1 MMPFEC
7 FKTYIALKTHF
18 TKGDKYDFIQNRT
31 QRIRA
36 KEVSFYGDGKKRK
49 PRKDRFWFERMVRQY
64 PDKDIVNFF
73 VANFVAGTDPANVYM
88 PTIVKSGEKTFNE
101 WQKKMQSLS
110 YFFKNEVGDLLDGK
124 KFDDVF
130 DCAKG
135 HPPILKSHLAGRTS
149 IETMII
155 CDRILGYRVNFDKK
169 IDDVVWKSIS
179 MKMRKYAPFI
189 NIDVFHYK
197 KILKGVVLD
206 TAR

>member
-7 FKTYIALKTHF
+7 YKTYVALKTHF
-18 TKGDKYDFIQNRT
+18 TKDSYDYIQYRS
-31 QRIRA
+31 QRIKA
-36 KEVSFYGDGKKRK
+36 KKESFYGDGKKRK

-189 NIDVFHYK
+189 NIDVFHYI